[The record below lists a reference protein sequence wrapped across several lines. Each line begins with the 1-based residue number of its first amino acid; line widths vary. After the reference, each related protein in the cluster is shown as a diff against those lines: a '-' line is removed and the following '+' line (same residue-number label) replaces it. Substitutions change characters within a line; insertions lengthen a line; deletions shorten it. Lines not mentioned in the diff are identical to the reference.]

1 MTWVSI
7 HPAPVPNPFPDDKT
21 FSSRCGILPSR
32 TGFSQWENWSW
43 TFCSFSQTLTLP
55 QPRQSNIT
63 IKIAHYY
70 GNGLRTVNSTCNIDK
85 HNMTYHGKRF
95 NWINLNFN
103 LGLGDQEAPRPE
115 LRCSQVSGWVHL
127 SGGWQVRFR
136 FKTSFV
142 SWIWVIEILVD
153 YRCNRCS
160 GYLMP
165 MLPSLCWC
173 YDRQQK
179 ITKNIQVRHEQDD
192 RRQPCCCLWSQSC
205 LEQRQNHGQSSFSMR
220 FNNLISIL
228 KIKPSIWLFRSVSV
242 MII

>member
-63 IKIAHYY
+63 IKIAHNS
-70 GNGLRTVNSTCNIDK
+70 GNGLRTVNSTWNIDK

-95 NWINLNFN
+95 NWINLTLN

-127 SGGWQVRFR
+127 SGGWQVRFK
-136 FKTSFV
+136 FN
-142 SWIWVIEILVD
+142 L
-153 YRCNRCS
+153 
-160 GYLMP
+160 
-165 MLPSLCWC
+165 
-173 YDRQQK
+173 
-179 ITKNIQVRHEQDD
+179 
-192 RRQPCCCLWSQSC
+192 
-205 LEQRQNHGQSSFSMR
+205 FSKLDLGNWDSR
-220 FNNLISIL
+220 
-228 KIKPSIWLFRSVSV
+228 WLQ
-242 MII
+242 M